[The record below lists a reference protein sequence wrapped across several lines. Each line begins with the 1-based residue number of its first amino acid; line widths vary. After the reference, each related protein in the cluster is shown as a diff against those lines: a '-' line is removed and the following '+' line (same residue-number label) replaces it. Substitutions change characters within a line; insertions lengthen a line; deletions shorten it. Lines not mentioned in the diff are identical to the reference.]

1 MNTESNSKAILI
13 FILTFGVFSI
23 LSTELGAMGLIPILQ
38 IHFGISAADAGWAV
52 SIFALMITLCAP
64 IVPLL
69 CAGFNQKKAYV
80 GLSSRL
86 SYEAAQAFF
95 ALLTGITLVFTIFFV
110 PNTGKGEK
118 PYLKEQLSILKSPL
132 LWLSIFAVIIIQ
144 AAIFGFYGYLSE
156 FLHKVTQLNFTHISV
171 ILAIYGGT
179 NIVGNILA
187 GRALST
193 NANRSILLSAIFMS
207 LLYVAIFV
215 EAQNALVLAGIIL
228 VLGILAGIMN
238 NVVHFMITDPFPKQ
252 AEFTNGIFLSVANI
266 GLSLGAI
273 ICGYVSDMLDIK
285 MSALSSCILVVLG
298 VIVVCVRARVRA

>member
-1 MNTESNSKAILI
+1 M
-13 FILTFGVFSI
+13 
-23 LSTELGAMGLIPILQ
+23 
-38 IHFGISAADAGWAV
+38 
-52 SIFALMITLCAP
+52 
-64 IVPLL
+64 
-69 CAGFNQKKAYV
+69 
-80 GLSSRL
+80 
-86 SYEAAQAFF
+86 
-95 ALLTGITLVFTIFFV
+95 TGITLVFTIFFV

-118 PYLKEQLSILKSPL
+118 PHLKEQLSILKSPL

-144 AAIFGFYGYLSE
+144 ATIFGFYGYLSE
-156 FLHKVTQLNFTHISV
+156 FLYKVTQLIFTHISV

-238 NVVHFMITDPFPKQ
+238 NAVHFMITDPFPKQ